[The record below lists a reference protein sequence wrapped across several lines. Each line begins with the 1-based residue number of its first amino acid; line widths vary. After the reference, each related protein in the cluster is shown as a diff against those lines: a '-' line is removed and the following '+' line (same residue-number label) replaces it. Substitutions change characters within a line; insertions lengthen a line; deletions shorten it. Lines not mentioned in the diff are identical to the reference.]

1 MNRSP
6 PRNLPRGAFLFV
18 CLPRC
23 ARFRSARAL
32 SGPSKPRLRGTSR
45 FRGIDD
51 GEPIRDNHPI
61 DQEGGDGARRAPR
74 REGAARSPDPT
85 SAPPTIRERIQMAE
99 DTNYVTLEVAI
110 DSSLYDNLIH
120 AAANRGQS
128 VSEFVESVLDREVE
142 QALSETPVEVRDPQD
157 EE

>member
-1 MNRSP
+1 MIIIRLIRKAETAPAAP
-6 PRNLPRGAFLFV
+6 P
-18 CLPRC
+18 
-23 ARFRSARAL
+23 
-32 SGPSKPRLRGTSR
+32 
-45 FRGIDD
+45 
-51 GEPIRDNHPI
+51 
-61 DQEGGDGARRAPR
+61 PR
-74 REGAARSPDPT
+74 RESAARNPDPT
-85 SAPPTIRERIQMAE
+85 SARPTIRERIQMAE

>member
-61 DQEGGDGARRAPR
+61 DQEG
-74 REGAARSPDPT
+74 
-85 SAPPTIRERIQMAE
+85 
-99 DTNYVTLEVAI
+99 
-110 DSSLYDNLIH
+110 
-120 AAANRGQS
+120 
-128 VSEFVESVLDREVE
+128 ESVLDREVE